1 MRFSV
6 HMKILVS
13 LTLSLA
19 IVFDLFSLP
28 VLAVQDTAGKI
39 QNTIQ
44 MDVNNPYMIVNG
56 ATQEIDPGRGT
67 TPQIINSRTLVP
79 IRAIIESMGG
89 TVEWE
94 TASEKITLTVNGHI
108 ISMWLNKKELAV
120 DGKSQ
125 IMDVVPVSI
134 NGRTMVPVRF
144 AAENAGCEVEWIES
158 TKTVFLVYYTN
169 QPVWIDETNQNPNA
183 LFRLGMTRDEVK
195 KAAASVNIAIR
206 GEYEDFIDA
215 PPVFFSFT
223 GNRVDLIGWDHDLR
237 MNIPSINGF
246 GYRST
251 INDVEKTLGKPLA
264 ANAQDTSIIFL
275 YQTGGQYAEFYAD
288 IKSPHR
294 IERFHTASSLKKC
307 IANPDYN
314 EYEMIKSYLSGN

>member
-1 MRFSV
+1 MKFSV
-6 HMKILVS
+6 HIKMLVS
-13 LTLSLA
+13 LVLSLA
-19 IVFDLFSLP
+19 IAFDLYSLP
-28 VLAVQDTAGKI
+28 VLAVQGTAGKI

-94 TASEKITLTVNGHI
+94 AASEKITLTVNGHI

-183 LFRLGMTRDEVK
+183 LFWLGMTSDE
-195 KAAASVNIAIR
+195 
-206 GEYEDFIDA
+206 
-215 PPVFFSFT
+215 
-223 GNRVDLIGWDHDLR
+223 
-237 MNIPSINGF
+237 
-246 GYRST
+246 
-251 INDVEKTLGKPLA
+251 
-264 ANAQDTSIIFL
+264 
-275 YQTGGQYAEFYAD
+275 
-288 IKSPHR
+288 
-294 IERFHTASSLKKC
+294 
-307 IANPDYN
+307 
-314 EYEMIKSYLSGN
+314 